1 MAVPASNH
9 SAAGTGASSISST
22 MLRGLKD
29 RDSTAWSRFVRV
41 LGPVVYQQCRR
52 SGLQPSDAENVMQE
66 VFLSV
71 ATKVETFQRTKPDD
85 TFRGWLR
92 TITRNKIRNYLK
104 RWKKHPDGA
113 GGTDAKMQFQEQP
126 VPEFLDSEEPSDPDS
141 DALIVRRVIESIR
154 DDFEDKTWQCFWRMA
169 VEGHSAAEIS
179 ANLGMKPD
187 AVRQAKRR
195 VSKRL
200 QQELDG
206 LV

>member
-1 MAVPASNH
+1 MPVPAWNQ

-29 RDSTAWSRFVRV
+29 RDSTAWSRLVKV
-41 LGPVVYQQCRR
+41 LGPVVYQWCRQ
-52 SGLQPSDAENVMQE
+52 SGLQPCDAENVMQE

-71 ATKVETFQRTKPDD
+71 ALNVETFQRTKPGD
-85 TFRGWLR
+85 TFRGWLW
-92 TITRNKIRNYLK
+92 TITRNKIRNYLQ

-113 GGTDAKMQFQEQP
+113 GGTDAKVQFQELP
-126 VPEFLDSEEPSDPDS
+126 VPEFLESEEPSDPDS
-141 DALIVRRVIESIR
+141 DALVVRRVIESIR

-169 VEGHSAAEIS
+169 VEGHSAADI
-179 ANLGMKPD
+179 AADLGMKPD

-195 VSKRL
+195 VSRRL